1 MSPISNASRLADFGS
16 GIGTAGAVLQ
26 VDNLNNRVGIGT
38 TNPQAMLQVG
48 TAISMFG
55 STGIVSAT
63 TFYGSGEGLTGV
75 ASTDYIIT
83 GTAATFNNEVHVG
96 VALTIG
102 YAGVATFSGA
112 GGIGVTIT
120 PSTGK
125 VEASEIRANEF
136 YGDGSNLEGISASGL
151 GTALSDTD
159 GDPLNLI
166 FKTPVILY
174 VGAAGA
180 GTTINVTSDD
190 TSGNIA
196 FMRQSNIH
204 IASGSTMTIGTGTT
218 LVPDVL
224 QIFNV

>member
-16 GIGTAGAVLQ
+16 GIGTAGAVIQ
-26 VDNLNNRVGIGT
+26 VDNTNQRVGIGT

-75 ASTDYIIT
+75 ASTDNIIT

-125 VEASEIRANEF
+125 VEASEVRANEF
-136 YGDGSNLEGISASGL
+136 YGDGSNLEGISAGL
-151 GTALSDTD
+151 GTALSDDSTS
-159 GDPLNLI
+159 PLNLI
-166 FKTPVILY
+166 FKTPSILY
-174 VGAAGA
+174 IGATGA
-180 GTTINVTSDD
+180 GVSITVESDA
-190 TSGNIA
+190 TSGNLA
-196 FMRQSNIH
+196 FMRQADVH
-204 IASGSTMTIGTGTT
+204 VASGSTFHIAGITT

>member
-16 GIGTAGAVLQ
+16 GIGTAGAVIQ
-26 VDNLNNRVGIGT
+26 VDNTNQRVGIGT

-63 TFYGSGEGLTGV
+63 SFYGSGEGLTGV
-75 ASTDYIIT
+75 ASTDNIIT

-125 VEASEIRANEF
+125 VEASEVRANEF
-136 YGDGSNLEGISASGL
+136 YGDGSNLEGISAGL
-151 GTALSDTD
+151 GTALSDDSTS
-159 GDPLNLI
+159 PLNLI
-166 FKTPVILY
+166 FKTPSILY
-174 VGAAGA
+174 IGATGA
-180 GTTINVTSDD
+180 GVSITVESDA
-190 TSGNIA
+190 TSGNLA
-196 FMRQSNIH
+196 FMRQADVH
-204 IASGSTMTIGTGTT
+204 VASGSTFHIAGITT